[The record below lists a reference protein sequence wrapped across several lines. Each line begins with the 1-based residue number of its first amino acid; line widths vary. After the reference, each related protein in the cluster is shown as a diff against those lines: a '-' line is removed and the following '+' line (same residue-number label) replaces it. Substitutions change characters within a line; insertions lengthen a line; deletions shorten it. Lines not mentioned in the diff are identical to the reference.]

1 MRGSLLALLLVGA
14 LATPAPAAHADDP
27 VAFCEGVAAEQALPL
42 LLQSYQL
49 TPNGVGNAGFG
60 PLIGA
65 FGAGPA
71 GAAALVGPP
80 GPTAVGYGPAGS
92 LSPLGP
98 PPIVASA
105 GPLGPGLTSTALRSI
120 VLPPGAAAGA
130 AAGGNTVPVG
140 PPSLP
145 SRPQLSPAGAVSP
158 PGSNVGT
165 QIQLGMLQQA
175 ELTQLA
181 ARNTNSANYQAAAA
195 FWASAYAS
203 QALETYNEVL
213 TNCKDAEIGPGGP
226 LGPLLTGAA
235 AAGAAT
241 GAPAGAGPAPAAGS
255 AATGGAP
262 ASGPTVAATSTPTAT
277 PASPG
282 TSPTP

>member
-14 LATPAPAAHADDP
+14 LASPVRSAHADDP
-27 VAFCEGVAAEQALPL
+27 VAFCEGVAAQQAMPL
-42 LLQSYQL
+42 LLQSYQF
-49 TPNGVGNAGFG
+49 TPNGYGNAGFG

-80 GPTAVGYGPAGS
+80 GPTAVSYGPAGS

-98 PPIVASA
+98 LPIIASA
-105 GPLGPGLTSTALRSI
+105 GPLGPGLTSTALQSI
-120 VLPPGAAAGA
+120 VLPGTAAASGAATAGA
-130 AAGGNTVPVG
+130 ATVPVG
-140 PPSLP
+140 PPGLP
-145 SRPQLSPAGAVSP
+145 GRPGLSPAGAVSP
-158 PGSNVGT
+158 PGNSVGT
-165 QIQLGMLQQA
+165 QIHLWTLRQA

-181 ARNTNSANYQAAAA
+181 TRDTNSANYQAAAA

-213 TNCKDAEIGPGGP
+213 TNCKDATIGPGGP

-235 AAGAAT
+235 
-241 GAPAGAGPAPAAGS
+241 
-255 AATGGAP
+255 
-262 ASGPTVAATSTPTAT
+262 
-277 PASPG
+277 
-282 TSPTP
+282 